1 MYAILRAN
9 KISTNADA
17 SSLLGH
23 SFRDEKGGHTPH
35 NADPSRAGE
44 NSLVGQDSHK
54 EAYQAYLDKL
64 PEKVRKNGV
73 RLVEYLVAASPEAM
87 KAKTKSEQDTYMSD
101 ALDWLKKKHG
111 AENVVGAAIH
121 RDEQTPHMH
130 VFVVPFSQ
138 ERDDQGNLKKPG
150 KLNAREFLGGRAK
163 LSAMQ
168 TDFHK
173 AVGEKHGLKRGE
185 IGSRAKHETVRDYY
199 NRVNSDAKIPDI
211 DATEFEQQKL
221 KGKKFAI
228 TSSYESGETVKAR
241 IMPKIEEELK
251 SAHAILQESKANQRK
266 AESKQA
272 RAEKSLDRF
281 SGMEEYTKLSKED
294 QQLIQEQ
301 VSLLKTK
308 RKMEAVKKEND
319 LPKNKDGVRD
329 DLER

>member
-1 MYAILRAN
+1 MYAIFRAN

-17 SSLLGH
+17 ASLLGH

-35 NADPSRAGE
+35 NADRSRAGE

-211 DATEFEQQKL
+211 DAIDFHPRVTKKKL
-221 KGKKFAI
+221 LGI
-228 TSSYESGETVKAR
+228 GDEIEGGENIKAR
-241 IMPKIEEELK
+241 VMPKVKEQWK
-251 SAHAILQESKANQRK
+251 SAHAILKESKANQRK

-281 SGMEEYTKLSKED
+281 SGMEEYTKLSQED
-294 QQLIQEQ
+294 QQFIREQ

-308 RKMEAVKKEND
+308 RQMEAAKKEKE
-319 LPKNKDGVRD
+319 LPKKPNVKGM
-329 DLER
+329 ER